1 MICLCHRW
9 EEKAGSVPQ
18 MGGESLFCVR
28 DDSAPLLGR
37 VETKFKYNKWELFIE
52 RTEEGA
58 AADSCI
64 RLN

>member
-1 MICLCHRW
+1 M
-9 EEKAGSVPQ
+9 SQ